1 MQRYS
6 YREIGAG
13 CGDSLVFKDVKSSL
27 SLLRAKIKIGKS

>member
-13 CGDSLVFKDVKSSL
+13 RGDRLVLKDVKGSL
-27 SLLRAKIKIGKS
+27 SLLRTKIKIGKS